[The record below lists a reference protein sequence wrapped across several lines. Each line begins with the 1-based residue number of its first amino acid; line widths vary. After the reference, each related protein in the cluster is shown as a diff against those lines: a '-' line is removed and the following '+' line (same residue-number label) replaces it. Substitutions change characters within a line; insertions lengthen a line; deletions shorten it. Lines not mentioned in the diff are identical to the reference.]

1 MATSIRR
8 LARVLALQ
16 TLFEVDSV
24 AHDPLPVLQRH
35 LEDNGLTGEGAAFA
49 TELVQGVVTHR
60 DDLDKIIARAAPNW
74 PMDQMAKV
82 DKNVLR
88 LAIYELLYN
97 NEVPLK
103 AAINE
108 AVELGKRFGS
118 DSSSRFV
125 NGVLGTVA
133 AQVPPRRRG
142 AGRTGGGAPASM
154 VETPVSPLEALD
166 FENLEGL
173 TDTPP

>member
-1 MATSIRR
+1 MATSMRR

-16 TLFEVDSV
+16 TLFEVDSSGHQ
-24 AHDPLPVLQRH
+24 AAAVLARH
-35 LEDNGLTGEGAAFA
+35 LAENGLSGEGAAFA
-49 TELVQGVVTHR
+49 QSLVLGVDGHVAEL
-60 DDLDKIIARAAPNW
+60 DAIIASAAPSW

-88 LAIYELLYN
+88 LAIQELLFDTD
-97 NEVPLK
+97 VPLK

-118 DSSSRFV
+118 DSSSRFI

-133 AQVPPRRRG
+133 VQVEQRRAQQ
-142 AGRTGGGAPASM
+142 AGRRKRN
-154 VETPVSPLEALD
+154 D
-166 FENLEGL
+166 
-173 TDTPP
+173 

>member
-1 MATSIRR
+1 MPTSPRR
-8 LARVLALQ
+8 LARILALQ

-24 AHDPLPVLQRH
+24 PHDPLPVLQRH
-35 LEDNGLTGEGAAFA
+35 LEDNGLTGDAAAFA
-49 TELVQGVVTHR
+49 SDLVEGVWDER
-60 DDLDKIIARAAPNW
+60 DRLDAIIAEAAPSW

-88 LAIYELLYN
+88 LAIYEVLYDHD
-97 NEVPLK
+97 VPLK

-118 DSSSRFV
+118 DSSSRFI

-133 AQVPPRRRG
+133 AQAQTHRSWRPRPSGRGLTSPPAVPPSLEG
-142 AGRTGGGAPASM
+142 ARD
-154 VETPVSPLEALD
+154 L
-166 FENLEGL
+166 ENLEGL
-173 TDTPP
+173 GDEL

>member
-1 MATSIRR
+1 MATTIRR

-24 AHDPLPVLQRH
+24 GHEPLPVLVRH
-35 LEDNGLTGEGAAFA
+35 LEDNGLTGDGAAFA
-49 TELVQGVVTHR
+49 TGLVEGVVTHR
-60 DDLDKIIARAAPNW
+60 DELDAIIAKAAPNW

-88 LAIYELLYN
+88 LAIYELLFN
-97 NEVPLK
+97 TEVPLK

-118 DSSSRFV
+118 DSSSRFI

-133 AQVPPRRRG
+133 AHVQTHRPRGRAGTPG
-142 AGRTGGGAPASM
+142 ASGLG
-154 VETPVSPLEALD
+154 EDVSPFAGLD
-166 FENLEGL
+166 LENLEGL
-173 TDTPP
+173 TEGPP

>member
-24 AHDPLPVLQRH
+24 AHDALPVLQRH
-35 LEDNGLTGEGAAFA
+35 LDDNGLTGEGAIFA
-49 TELVQGVVTHR
+49 TDLVQGVLTHG
-60 DDLDKIIARAAPNW
+60 DDLDKIIAKAAPNW

-97 NEVPLK
+97 HEVPLK

-133 AQVPPRRRG
+133 AQIPARRRSG
-142 AGRTGGGAPASM
+142 GRSGTSEAAQTGDGRP
-154 VETPVSPLEALD
+154 SPLEALD

-173 TDTPP
+173 TDAPP

>member
-1 MATSIRR
+1 MATTIRR

-24 AHDPLPVLQRH
+24 GHDALAVLARH

-49 TELVQGVVTHR
+49 TALVDGVVTHR
-60 DDLDKIIARAAPNW
+60 AELDGIIAKAAPNW

-88 LAIYELLYN
+88 LAIYELLFN
-97 NEVPLK
+97 TEVPLK

-118 DSSSRFV
+118 DSSSRFI

-133 AQVPPRRRG
+133 NHVQSRRPRGRAGTPG
-142 AGRTGGGAPASM
+142 ASSLGA
-154 VETPVSPLEALD
+154 EVSPFAGLD
-166 FENLEGL
+166 LENLEGL
-173 TDTPP
+173 AEGPP

>member
-1 MATSIRR
+1 MATTIRR

-24 AHDPLPVLQRH
+24 GHDPVPVLARH
-35 LEDNGLTGEGAAFA
+35 LEDNGLSGDGAVFA
-49 TELVQGVVTHR
+49 TALVEGVVTHR
-60 DDLDKIIARAAPNW
+60 DELDVIIAKAAPNW

-88 LAIYELLYN
+88 LAIYELLFN
-97 NEVPLK
+97 SEVPLK

-133 AQVPPRRRG
+133 NHVQARRPRG
-142 AGRTGGGAPASM
+142 HAGTPGGNSLGGD
-154 VETPVSPLEALD
+154 VSPFAGLD
-166 FENLEGL
+166 LENLEGL
-173 TDTPP
+173 TEGPP